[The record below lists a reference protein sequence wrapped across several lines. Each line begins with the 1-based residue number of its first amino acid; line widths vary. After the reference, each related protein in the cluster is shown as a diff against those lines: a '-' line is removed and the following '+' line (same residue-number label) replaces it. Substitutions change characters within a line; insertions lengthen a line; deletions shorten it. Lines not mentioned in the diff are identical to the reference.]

1 MGIDYPSFLELQ
13 FEIIKAYESLGIE
26 ATLSCTPYDRGIEAE
41 SGAVSWAESNAV
53 AFANSWTDLV
63 TNRESGLSA
72 LATALTGFAPK
83 WGLHLEEKPLSKYSR
98 KCHCSIRTTLGF
110 FYSR

>member
-13 FEIIKAYESLGIE
+13 FEIIKSIRISWEE

-63 TNRESGLSA
+63 TNRESGFLLWLRHSQVS
-72 LATALTGFAPK
+72 LQNGV
-83 WGLHLEEKPLSKYSR
+83 
-98 KCHCSIRTTLGF
+98 CI
-110 FYSR
+110 